1 MECSTVL
8 MEEQQN
14 CGSRYEINVSRYE
27 IFHSV
32 IRTMVI
38 PYLLELYESM

>member
-14 CGSRYEINVSRYE
+14 CGSRYVTYE
-27 IFHSV
+27 IFNSNSV
-32 IRTMVI
+32 IFITMV
-38 PYLLELYESM
+38 ELYESM